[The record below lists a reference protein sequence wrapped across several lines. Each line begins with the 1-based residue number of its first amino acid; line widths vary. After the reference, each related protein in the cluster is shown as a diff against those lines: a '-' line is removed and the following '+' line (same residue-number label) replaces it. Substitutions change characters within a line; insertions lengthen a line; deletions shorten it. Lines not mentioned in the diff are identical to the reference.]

1 MFIVSPLS
9 LNLCFYKNL
18 VQCTDG
24 VFEVIVSYTDNDIQ
38 LAGSLV
44 DHLDIDMG
52 MGKGGENSSGSAACG
67 THSSSDDSDQSKIRL
82 QFNVVR
88 IHSFM
93 DFQPVPAV
101 FLFELIFM
109 SKNCHCIDAGRH
121 MLDGNTVLSNSSS
134 TLRQNPISE
143 FIIAFSMVTA
153 ANPSVPAIPVMVYF
167 GCLQVLS
174 TISVPLSCGALVLRI
189 LIGMPTLRTGKIA
202 SS

>member
-1 MFIVSPLS
+1 MS

-93 DFQPVPAV
+93 DSGPTTFWKTP
-101 FLFELIFM
+101 LF
-109 SKNCHCIDAGRH
+109 
-121 MLDGNTVLSNSSS
+121 
-134 TLRQNPISE
+134 
-143 FIIAFSMVTA
+143 
-153 ANPSVPAIPVMVYF
+153 
-167 GCLQVLS
+167 
-174 TISVPLSCGALVLRI
+174 
-189 LIGMPTLRTGKIA
+189 
-202 SS
+202 